1 MPAIRTARARARE
14 ELTRE
19 IKQEAR
25 RQLASV
31 GAQQLSLRAVA
42 RELGMASSAL
52 YRYFPSRD
60 ELLTALIIDAYN
72 ELGDAADHAL
82 AGTSQA
88 GTSQA
93 DTSQA
98 GTEQASPRDRW
109 CALWTAT
116 RDWARANPHEFAL
129 VFGTPVPGYAAPRT
143 TVEPAARLPLALIG
157 VVRDAP
163 LRPTPP
169 GPPPQGA
176 LPGQLTA
183 LAAAFAPGLP
193 PHVVA
198 RGVSAWV
205 QLIGLIGFELHGH
218 LVGSLDPAD
227 DFFTWTA
234 AQTADA
240 IGL

>member
-1 MPAIRTARARARE
+1 MPAIRTARERARE

-25 RQLASV
+25 RQLASA

-52 YRYFPSRD
+52 YRYFASRD

-72 ELGDAADHAL
+72 ELGDAADRAL
-82 AGTSQA
+82 AATGARTS
-88 GTSQA
+88 
-93 DTSQA
+93 
-98 GTEQASPRDRW
+98 RDRW
-109 CALWTAT
+109 RALWSAT
-116 RDWARANPHEFAL
+116 RDWARANPHEFSL

-143 TVEPAARLPLALIG
+143 TVEPAARLPLALLG
-157 VVRDAP
+157 VIRDAE

-176 LPGQLTA
+176 LPEQLTRLTADFA
-183 LAAAFAPGLP
+183 LGLP
-193 PHVVA
+193 PHVLA
-198 RGVSAWV
+198 RSIGAWV

-218 LVGSLDPAD
+218 LVGSIDPAD
-227 DFFTWTA
+227 DFFVWTIE
-234 AQTADA
+234 QTADA
-240 IGL
+240 VGL

>member
-14 ELTRE
+14 ELTLE

-25 RQLASV
+25 RQLASA

-82 AGTSQA
+82 AGTAQA
-88 GTSQA
+88 A
-93 DTSQA
+93 
-98 GTEQASPRDRW
+98 PRDRW
-109 CALWTAT
+109 CALWAAT

-143 TVEPAARLPLALIG
+143 TVEPAARLPLALLG

-169 GPPPQGA
+169 GPPPQGG

-183 LAAAFAPGLP
+183 LATAFAPGLP
-193 PHVVA
+193 PHVIA

-218 LVGSLDPAD
+218 LVGSLDPAG
-227 DFFTWTA
+227 DFFAWTA

-240 IGL
+240 LGL

>member
-82 AGTSQA
+82 AGT
-88 GTSQA
+88 
-93 DTSQA
+93 
-98 GTEQASPRDRW
+98 EQAAPRDRW

-218 LVGSLDPAD
+218 LVGSIDPAD

-234 AQTADA
+234 AQTADTL
-240 IGL
+240 GL